1 MMIVTD
7 EKPASRRDRR
17 KNEAASG
24 LTLGPPPGE
33 ALGALPSMKA
43 FAFLEAVAH
52 AQRPLSVSEFSA
64 LLNVPQPTAHRIVH
78 MLEAE
83 NLLAREP
90 DSRRYGPGD
99 RLARLSLGLVSASV
113 RLAPRR
119 AILEELSKAIG
130 ETCNFGVL
138 AGNHLMY
145 LDRIEAG
152 WPFGRQFEP
161 GSRVPLHCT
170 SMGSCS

>member
-1 MMIVTD
+1 MVPIQGGRT
-7 EKPASRRDRR
+7 SRDGHGDSPGVDPVQVA
-17 KNEAASG
+17 KS
-24 LTLGPPPGE
+24 GE
-33 ALGALPSMKA
+33 ALGGLPSMKA
-43 FAFLEAVAH
+43 FAFLEAIAQ

-78 MLEAE
+78 MLEVE

-119 AILEELSKAIG
+119 AALEELSKAVG
-130 ETCNFGVL
+130 ETCN
-138 AGNHLMY
+138 
-145 LDRIEAG
+145 
-152 WPFGRQFEP
+152 
-161 GSRVPLHCT
+161 
-170 SMGSCS
+170 